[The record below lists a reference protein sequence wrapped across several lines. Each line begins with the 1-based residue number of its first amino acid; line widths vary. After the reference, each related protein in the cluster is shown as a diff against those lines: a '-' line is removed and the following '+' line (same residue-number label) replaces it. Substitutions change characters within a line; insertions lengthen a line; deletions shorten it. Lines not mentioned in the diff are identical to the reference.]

1 MTTPSWEVVLFRA
14 SVWPTLGA
22 GAVTAVVAGVVQG
35 GEGAAGAL
43 LGCVLVVAS
52 FGLGLYV
59 ARRTRPLHPVFTMSA
74 ALMSYLFTVTALLLV
89 LVLVRRTGVVDR
101 TSVGASVLV
110 SVLVWLA
117 CEVRA
122 FLGLQLLYV
131 EPVDGAVDGAVN
143 DAEADVNNV
152 SYPAREAEP
161 EG

>member
-1 MTTPSWEVVLFRA
+1 MTADQVPSWEVVLFRA
-14 SVWPTLGA
+14 SVWPTLVA
-22 GAVTAVVAGVVQG
+22 GALSAVVAGALRGV
-35 GEGAAGAL
+35 EGAAGAL
-43 LGCVLVVAS
+43 LGCALVVAS

-89 LVLVRRTGVVDR
+89 LVLVRRTGAVDR
-101 TSVGASVLV
+101 TSVGAAVLV

-131 EPVDGAVDGAVN
+131 EPVDDVGG
-143 DAEADVNNV
+143 EGSGDVNNV
-152 SYPAREAEP
+152 SDPGREAER

>member
-1 MTTPSWEVVLFRA
+1 MTPDQAPSWEVVLFRA
-14 SVWPTLGA
+14 SVWPTLVA
-22 GAVTAVVAGVVQG
+22 GALAAVVAGALRGV
-35 GEGAAGAL
+35 EGAVGAL

-101 TSVGASVLV
+101 TSVGVAVLV

-131 EPVDGAVDGAVN
+131 EPLDDVSDEGSG
-143 DAEADVNNV
+143 DVNNV
-152 SYPAREAEP
+152 SDPGREAER